1 MLGHTEK
8 QCPKLYDYPSGEI
21 VKAYGHWVKAPLKKN
36 MMNLGERWLRSTLP
50 EEGEFGKGNNI
61 TPTGVMMVDSIT
73 SLNPGDHG
81 PRTKERNV
89 SAGFEGS
96 DMECSSM
103 VLNIGH
109 LRINEKSAFSMSN
122 VSSGSK
128 EFEEDQETGIIV
140 NDSKR
145 RRSQVGPR
153 SIEG

>member
-1 MLGHTEK
+1 M
-8 QCPKLYDYPSGEI
+8 
-21 VKAYGHWVKAPLKKN
+21 KAPLKKN

-50 EEGEFGKGNNI
+50 EEAEFGKGNSI
-61 TPTGVMMVDSIT
+61 TSTGVMMVDSIT
-73 SLNPGDHG
+73 RLNPGDHG
-81 PRTKERNV
+81 RRTKERNV